1 MVAENYLK
9 RMTERDYGLTPF
21 NSWGGEVSLITGQ
34 QSIFLMMRMCEGVHV
49 TTAQFRN
56 GGWSEKEE
64 FYQAF
69 FPPTSGHQPV
79 LDWGGRPH
87 GLVL

>member
-1 MVAENYLK
+1 MY
-9 RMTERDYGLTPF
+9 
-21 NSWGGEVSLITGQ
+21 
-34 QSIFLMMRMCEGVHV
+34 EGVHV

-64 FYQAF
+64 FYQAS
-69 FPPTSGHQPV
+69 PPLHFRASTGFR
-79 LDWGGRPH
+79 LGGRPH